1 MNLTCIW
8 HNRMEKS
15 ENNQQHKKDQ
25 ESSLQE
31 QESGVQDCSADVVQ
45 DINQISSEIEF
56 IQTECDSESLETTVL
71 LTDTSG
77 KEAVQNN
84 QNLLTERNSKE
95 SPQLKDVIEVEDT
108 AFDTEEPGSLSSNH
122 LNFTLYKFTM

>member
-1 MNLTCIW
+1 MNLTCVW
-8 HNRMEKS
+8 RNRMES

-122 LNFTLYKFTM
+122 LNFTLYKSTI